1 MIAQR
6 LSLGGFRNLRET
18 SLSFSEGVNV
28 FYGDN
33 AQGKTNLLEAI
44 WMFTGARSFR
54 TPREKNLIAFGR
66 EQASLRLSFSSY
78 GREQEAEITLGEK
91 KSVLLNGVRLRSSSQ
106 LGESFKAV
114 VFAPGHLSLVKDG
127 PHNRRRFLDG
137 ALGVI
142 KPHYRALL
150 SAYGEAV
157 ANRNVLLRD
166 IRFHSELLS
175 MLEVYDRQAAANGA
189 RILHMRRQ
197 YVEALGRFAG
207 EIYEGLSGGREK
219 LAVSYSSEIE
229 GEGVEEYLLCLKN
242 HFEEDLKNESTGIGP
257 HLDDILLTLDGIP
270 ARDFASQGQ
279 QRSIVIALKLAEA
292 AMLRQATG
300 EMPVALFD
308 DVMSELDYERRNYI
322 LNHIEGWQV
331 FITCCTEEILGELA
345 RGSRFLIRA
354 GTVLPEGKE

>member
-1 MIAQR
+1 MIARR
-6 LSLGGFRNLRET
+6 LEVSGFRNLLEN
-18 SLSFSEGVNV
+18 SLSFSDGVNV

-33 AQGKTNLLEAI
+33 AQGKTNLLEAL

-54 TPREKNLIAFGR
+54 TAREKNLVAFGR
-66 EQASLRLSFSSY
+66 EQAQARLVFSAC
-78 GREQEAEITLGEK
+78 GREQEAFITFGEK
-91 KSVLLNGVRLRSSSQ
+91 KTALLNGVKLKSSS
-106 LGESFKAV
+106 LLSESFKAV
-114 VFAPGHLSLVKDG
+114 VFAPNHLSLVKEG

-137 ALGVI
+137 ALGAM
-142 KPHYRALL
+142 KPHYRSLL

-166 IRFHSELLS
+166 VRFHSELLP
-175 MLEVYDRQAAANGA
+175 MLEIYDRQAAANGA

-197 YVEALGRFAG
+197 YVQALCRIAG
-207 EIYEGLSGGREK
+207 EIYEGISKGSEQLS
-219 LAVSYSSEIE
+219 VSYFSGVE
-229 GEGVEEYLLCLKN
+229 GEGVEDYLACLKKN
-242 HFEEDLKNESTGIGP
+242 YEEDMKNESTGVGP
-257 HLDDILLTLDGIP
+257 HLDDLSLTLNGIP

-292 AMLRQATG
+292 SMLREATG

-331 FITCCTEEILGELA
+331 FITCCADEILGQL
-345 RGSRFLIRA
+345 RKGSRFFIR
-354 GTVLPEGKE
+354 GGEVSPEGED